1 MRINTNIAA
10 LTAIEKN
17 NEVNKNLS
25 TSLEKLS
32 SGLRINKAAD
42 DASGMSIADKLRT
55 QASSLGQSIQ
65 NANSGNALVQIA
77 DKAMAEQSNI
87 LDIVKTK
94 LIQASTSTTSSEGR
108 EAIRKDV
115 SKLLDQL
122 DNIAS
127 QTNYNGINLLDKK
140 GESFNFQVGEEA
152 SFDIEVSTAFAA
164 NTGGLGGGSTELK
177 DGAAKV
183 ENLGDSLVVQNTG
196 GDLKNTITATTENG
210 SYVFTLDGVDIT
222 ATLTDQSTDL
232 NADAIAT
239 AIQAKLDDGSVEG
252 FTIDVEGASVILRPS
267 SEAGISL
274 VEKTDAGTV
283 ASIANVVEG
292 VAVNSKLETVSGTE
306 ATFSVGATN
315 VDKITLVTT
324 VATATVSMTTT
335 DSAVINKFDTMI
347 ASGETNLTKTSEGV
361 YALNMTA
368 SGTNAVLDFGAGQ
381 LDIGNI
387 EFGGV
392 AIGTVAATAE
402 TLVFQT
408 TENVTVTNKSNVD
421 VSMESANGTDFTTAT
436 MKDNLVGGNTLA
448 GLKGLSENGLTADI
462 ANSYMETID
471 EAINQ
476 LNTVRSDF
484 GSTQNQL
491 DSFVRNAMTT
501 QTNIKAAE
509 SVIRDVDYAAE
520 SSNFNKQNIISQAGT
535 YAMSQA
541 NSMQQNIMRL
551 LQ

>member
-1 MRINTNIAA
+1 MRINTNIASMNA
-10 LTAIEKN
+10 QEQAQN
-17 NEVNKNLS
+17 VNKRIGS
-25 TSLEKLS
+25 SLEKLS

-541 NSMQQNIMRL
+541 NSMQQNVLRL